1 MSDATDRA
9 AAPTSGSADG
19 GAALRYDAAPRRR
32 DAILERLRASG
43 HVSVSEVS
51 QALGVSEMTVRR
63 DLRRLVETGDASL
76 VHGGASLPAG
86 SHGRPVFGV
95 RALVNA
101 EAKRRIGAAAAAMV
115 AADDTVGIDA
125 GTTALEVAHAL
136 PETFSG
142 CVVTHSAPALAVML
156 ARKAARVI
164 AIGGELSHDNQAMI
178 GPSAAHFVRNL
189 RLRLLVLGVASI
201 DVRGV
206 YVRSELELSVKQ
218 ALLDV
223 AEDVVLV
230 CDASKEGGPGTV
242 RVCTLDRIDTVVT
255 DAPMSEGLTRRL
267 HAAGTRI
274 VVAR

>member
-1 MSDATDRA
+1 MSDTTEPVA
-9 AAPTSGSADG
+9 G
-19 GAALRYDAAPRRR
+19 ALRYDAAPRRR
-32 DAILERLRASG
+32 DAILERLRDSG

-63 DLRRLVETGDASL
+63 DLRRLAATGDVTL

-86 SHGRPVFGV
+86 SHGRPVFGA

-136 PETFSG
+136 PEDFSG
-142 CVVTHSAPALAVML
+142 CVVTHSVPVLAALL
-156 ARKAARVI
+156 PRRSTRVI
-164 AIGGELSHDNQAMI
+164 ATGGEMSHDNQALI
-178 GPSAAHFVRNL
+178 GPSAAQFVHDL
-189 RLRLLVLGVASI
+189 RLRVYVLSVSSI

-206 YVRSELELSVKQ
+206 YVRSELELSVKR

-242 RVCTLDRIDTVVT
+242 RVCDLDRIDTVVT
-255 DAPMSEGLTRRL
+255 DAPLSDGLTRRL
-267 HAAGTRI
+267 HEAGTRI
-274 VVAR
+274 VIAR